1 MIANLTKDNKWI
13 DLQKMTPLDKAQL
26 ELYFTKKI
34 PNWYIIKKTAPYAN
48 INESFIAEGHVLP
61 AGLWVELCN
70 ACKKYNLKLDF
81 SEDFFARVL
90 DSDMTEAGFSKYIE
104 ELFKESTIKPKD
116 YQIKGAYSILK
127 YKKDCV
133 EISTSGG
140 KTMVCYMVFK
150 FLKEIKHIS
159 HILYVTPKTVLTTQ
173 SSDKFKEYDS
183 ACKIETDW
191 TFGEIHADAKKKVK
205 YDEDIV
211 FGNYQSLC
219 KKPKDFF
226 EQYDCVIVDEAHH
239 TVAKSIQNILS
250 KCNKAQ
256 YKIGL
261 TGTFPKEGEYENFQ
275 LQTYIGPLVYRFTSY
290 ELIKQEKFAT
300 PVHVYGIK
308 LKYLPDS
315 KLKELYYKRKNK
327 DREDPTSG
335 NALLNEEREIVRT
348 SKERFRW
355 VCNFVSKMDKN
366 TLVIFTDIKTEYGHK
381 MYEYIKEHTDKNVF
395 YIDGKTK
402 TSVRERITE
411 EMEKDTTGNT
421 VIVSSIGCFSE
432 GIDIKNLWNIVL
444 TESMKSEILIAQL
457 LGRGMRRYEGKPF
470 TKMFDICDDFSW
482 GNEHDYYHD
491 NYLMKHYKER
501 HKIYRDRKFDYMG
514 EYKED
519 LTQNA
524 LYK

>member
-1 MIANLTKDNKWI
+1 MIAKLSKDNKWV
-13 DLQKMTPLDKAQL
+13 DLQNMSRLEMDQL
-26 ELYFTKKI
+26 NMYFTKKI
-34 PNWYIIKKTAPYAN
+34 SNWFIIKKTAPYAN
-48 INESFIAEGHVLP
+48 INESFIMDNHVLP
-61 AGLWVELCN
+61 VGLWVELCN

-81 SEDFFARVL
+81 EKDFFSRIL
-90 DSDMTEAGFSKYIE
+90 DNDLTEEGFNLYISD
-104 ELFKESTIKPKD
+104 LFKDSKIKPKD

-150 FLKEIKHIS
+150 FLKEIKNIR

-183 ACKIETDW
+183 FCGLESTW
-191 TFGEIHADAKKKVK
+191 TFGEIHADAKKQKE

-226 EQYDCVIVDEAHH
+226 KQYDCVIVDEAHH
-239 TVAKSIQNILS
+239 TVAKSIQTILY
-250 KCNKAQ
+250 KCSNAS

-261 TGTFPKEGEYENFQ
+261 TGTFPKSGEYENFM

-308 LKYLPDS
+308 LSYLTEEE
-315 KLKELYYKRKNK
+315 KRALYLKRKNK

-335 NALLNEEREIVRT
+335 SELLNEEREICRS
-348 SKERFRW
+348 SKKRFNW
-355 VCNFVSKMDKN
+355 ICDFAAKMTKN
-366 TLVIFTDIKTEYGHK
+366 TLIIFTDIKTEYGHRI
-381 MYEYIKEHTDKNVF
+381 YERLKENTDKNVF
-395 YIDGKTK
+395 YIDGKTP
-402 TSVRERITE
+402 TSVREKITE
-411 EMEKDTTGNT
+411 DMENDTTGNT
-421 VIVSSIGCFSE
+421 IIVSSIGCFSE
-432 GIDIKNLWNIVL
+432 GIDIKNLWNIILV
-444 TESMKSEILIAQL
+444 ESMKSEILIAQL
-457 LGRGMRRYEGKPF
+457 LGRGMRRYDGKPF
-470 TKMFDICDDFSW
+470 TKMFDICDDYCW
-482 GNEHDYYHD
+482 GDAHDYYHD

-501 HKIYRDRKFDYMG
+501 TKIYRERKFDFMG
-514 EYKED
+514 EYSED
-519 LTQNA
+519 LNKNV
-524 LYK
+524 LF